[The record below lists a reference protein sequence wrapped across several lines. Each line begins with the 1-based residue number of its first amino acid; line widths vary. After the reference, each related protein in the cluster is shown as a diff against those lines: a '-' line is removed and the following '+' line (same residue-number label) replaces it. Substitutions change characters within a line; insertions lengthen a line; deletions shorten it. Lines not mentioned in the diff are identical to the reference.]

1 MFGVGAA
8 NKLRDN
14 RKEERMSSTQ
24 VAYTEE
30 HIEYIKQVLV
40 SNSQTIAFLLLSLAE
55 NDIKIPPCTSA
66 DEIATCLRILETEA
80 QYV

>member
-1 MFGVGAA
+1 MGAT
-8 NKLRDN
+8 NKLRITG
-14 RKEERMSSTQ
+14 KEEKMSSTQ

-30 HIEYIKQVLV
+30 HIEYIKQILV
-40 SNSQTIAFLLLSLAE
+40 SNSQTITFLLLSLAQNNIE
-55 NDIKIPPCTSA
+55 IPPCTSA